1 MEAAG
6 AVHVDDGG
14 EVGRVP
20 VEEELWRTAGHK
32 PGDGREQSVL
42 GGGRSEDLL
51 VAVLQNA
58 LDGGSPHQLA
68 QPGGRVPQQLHTAIQ
83 ILPKTT
89 NFLLGN
95 IL

>member
-20 VEEELWRTAGHK
+20 VEEELWGAARHK
-32 PGDGREQSVL
+32 PEDRREQSVL
-42 GGGRSEDLL
+42 VGTGQNDLL

-58 LDGGSPHQLA
+58 LDGGGPHQLA